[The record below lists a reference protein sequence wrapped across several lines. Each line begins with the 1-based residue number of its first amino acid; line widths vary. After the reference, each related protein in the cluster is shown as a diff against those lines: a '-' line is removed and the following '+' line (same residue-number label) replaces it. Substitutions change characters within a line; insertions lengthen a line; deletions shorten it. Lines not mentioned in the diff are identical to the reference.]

1 MLDDVLTPDVLQRL
15 MLESAAPYVEGV
27 EIAFQKKKIKTGKEK
42 TTLFRF
48 QFIELFVRIAD
59 KKLYR

>member
-1 MLDDVLTPDVLQRL
+1 M
-15 MLESAAPYVEGV
+15 MESAAPYVEGV

-42 TTLFRF
+42 TTLSRF

-59 KKLYR
+59 KKFYR

>member
-1 MLDDVLTPDVLQRL
+1 
-15 MLESAAPYVEGV
+15 MLESAAPYSEGV